1 VLEKMILPALT
12 ESGYRF
18 KRNITVGTRP
28 GGGKH
33 VVDLITSDDKGRSV
47 LVSVKWQQVSGTAE
61 QKIPYEVICL
71 AQALKSASEVY
82 FAAYLVLGGS
92 GWTLRDFYTSGGLT
106 EYMIGTAKVRIITL
120 EDFVAMAN
128 RKQL

>member
-1 VLEKMILPALT
+1 MILPALR
-12 ESGYRF
+12 ESGYQL
-18 KRNITVGTRP
+18 KRSVAVGIRP

-33 VVDLITSDDKGRSV
+33 VVDLVTSDDQGRSV

-61 QKIPYEVICL
+61 QKIPYEVMCL
-71 AQALKSASEVY
+71 AHALESAGKVY
-82 FAAYLVLGGS
+82 DVAYLVLGGK

-106 EYMIGTAKVRIITL
+106 EYMLGTERVRITTL

-128 RKQL
+128 RRQL